1 MQLPELQYWLHIC
14 GGCLI
19 SVRHI
24 LTAAQC
30 IILLQEKCNP
40 TSKKAAAFVGN
51 VHLDGTSKRHFVQD
65 FEKHDGYNENDVYN
79 TAVNDIGIILVSL

>member
-30 IILLQEKCNP
+30 IILLQEKYNP
-40 TSKKAAAFVGN
+40 TLKNAAAFVGN

-65 FEKHDGYNENDVYN
+65 FEKHEGYNENDVYN